1 VAGLGTTRRRQGRDE
16 IEQYPQSKTVTVVS
30 KGNTYAVNVIS
41 DDGKLISV
49 AALEKQFAAI
59 ESEAAAPLS
68 INVRVEKFF
77 CRFSTPLRVQPR
89 GCVQPRVLECE

>member
-1 VAGLGTTRRRQGRDE
+1 MVAGLAPARCRQGRDE

-41 DDGKLISV
+41 DEGKLISV

-59 ESEAAAPLS
+59 EAEAAAPLS
-68 INVRVEKFF
+68 INVRVEP
-77 CRFSTPLRVQPR
+77 CRFSTPREML
-89 GCVQPRVLECE
+89 CVQPEDSRVSE